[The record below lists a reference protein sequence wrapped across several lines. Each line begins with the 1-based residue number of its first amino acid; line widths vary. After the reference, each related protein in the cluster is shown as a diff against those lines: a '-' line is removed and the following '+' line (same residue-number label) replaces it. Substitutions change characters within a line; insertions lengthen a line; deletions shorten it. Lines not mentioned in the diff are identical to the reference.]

1 MGKKRRKQASPP
13 ERDEAIRSTS
23 EYYRLNTRAVEDL
36 VTADESNS
44 PAVSEEELNKYRGR
58 VRKKLP
64 LWLKVSL
71 VKAWFYGSVCF
82 FFLWGLGGYLAD
94 ALDLFFVTAIALGMV
109 TDLLINTILRYYA
122 ETDGANDRWMMVPRR
137 GVAGFFLN
145 ILYAFLVLGLVDLVY
160 NVINL
165 AILSV
170 THATGTVPLGVVDMI
185 YNLVNIAI
193 LSLTHETGTVPM
205 GVGPILFGLF
215 YMGID
220 TGLIA
225 LKHLLGRIVA
235 DARAKASQPA
245 DHGKGN
251 QK

>member
-13 ERDEAIRSTS
+13 ERDEAIRTTS

-109 TDLLINTILRYYA
+109 TDLLINTLLKYYA

-145 ILYAFLVLGLVDLVY
+145 I
-160 NVINL
+160 INL

-170 THATGTVPLGVVDMI
+170 THATGTVPL
-185 YNLVNIAI
+185 
-193 LSLTHETGTVPM
+193 

>member
-1 MGKKRRKQASPP
+1 MARRQQKERAPQ
-13 ERDEAIRSTS
+13 RDEAVKATS
-23 EYYRLNTRAVEDL
+23 EYYRLNTQAVEDL

-44 PAVSEEELNKYRGR
+44 PAVSQEELDKYRGR
-58 VRKKLP
+58 TRKKLP
-64 LWLKVSL
+64 LWLKVAL
-71 VKAWFYGSVCF
+71 LKAWFYGAVCF
-82 FFLWGLGGYLAD
+82 FFMWGLGGYLAD

-109 TDLLINTILRYYA
+109 TDLLVNTILRYYA
-122 ETDGANDRWMMVPRR
+122 ETDGANDRWMMIPRR

-145 ILYAFLVLGLVDLVY
+145 ILYAFVVLGVVDAVY
-160 NVINL
+160 NLANI
-165 AILSV
+165 AILSL
-170 THATGTVPLGVVDMI
+170 TQETGTVPLGV
-185 YNLVNIAI
+185 
-193 LSLTHETGTVPM
+193 E
-205 GVGPILFGLF
+205 PILFGLF

>member
-1 MGKKRRKQASPP
+1 MYEWLVVHVHPVRPHGS
-13 ERDEAIRSTS
+13 DDV
-23 EYYRLNTRAVEDL
+23 LTRFNLKV
-36 VTADESNS
+36 
-44 PAVSEEELNKYRGR
+44 
-58 VRKKLP
+58 LP
-64 LWLKVSL
+64 VITQRTVLWLKVSL

-109 TDLLINTILRYYA
+109 TDLLINTLLKYYA

-170 THATGTVPLGVVDMI
+170 
-185 YNLVNIAI
+185 
-193 LSLTHETGTVPM
+193 
-205 GVGPILFGLF
+205 
-215 YMGID
+215 
-220 TGLIA
+220 
-225 LKHLLGRIVA
+225 KHLLGRIVA

>member
-1 MGKKRRKQASPP
+1 MAATRKKKGQEPARKPDR
-13 ERDEAIRSTS
+13 EEAIQTTS
-23 EYYRLNTRAVEDL
+23 EYYRLKTQAVEDL

-44 PAVSEEELNKYRGR
+44 PVVSEEELNKYRGR
-58 VRKKLP
+58 IRKKLP
-64 LWLKVSL
+64 QWLKVSL

-82 FFLWGLGGYLAD
+82 FFLWGLGGYMAD

-109 TDLLINTILRYYA
+109 TDLLINTLLRYYA
-122 ETDGANDRWMMVPRR
+122 ETDGANDRWMMIPRR
-137 GVAGFFLN
+137 GVAGFFMN
-145 ILYAFLVLGLVDLVY
+145 IAYAFVVLGLVDLVY
-160 NVINL
+160 NLINI

-170 THATGTVPLGVVDMI
+170 TRQTDTVPL
-185 YNLVNIAI
+185 
-193 LSLTHETGTVPM
+193 

-225 LKHLLGRIVA
+225 LKHLLCRIVQ
-235 DARAKASQPA
+235 DAKQKAGAPR
-245 DHGKGN
+245 KGN

>member
-13 ERDEAIRSTS
+13 ERDEAIRTTS

-109 TDLLINTILRYYA
+109 TDLLINTLLKYYA

-160 NVINL
+160 NAINL

-170 THATGTVPLGVVDMI
+170 THATGTVPL
-185 YNLVNIAI
+185 
-193 LSLTHETGTVPM
+193 